1 MLMAVSC
8 WLPAQTFIS
17 EDFSSG
23 TMPPQGWTI
32 DGYAAQW
39 SNEATDFA
47 GGTAPEA
54 MFSYID
60 EQNATSRLVSPVLD
74 MSGIPDA
81 VLSFQHFYDF
91 YDYGCFIGVATRF
104 GNGEWTSVW
113 EVEPGDNLGP
123 EARVI
128 GLTGIGQSDF
138 QFCLYITG
146 NLYNVDYWFIDDIK
160 LYIPLALDAKL
171 KSVSLPSYAAIGALV
186 FVAGTVSNE
195 GSSPVTSFDISYNVN
210 GGAPQLYSVSGINL
224 ALGEVYAFQHN
235 IPFILDEA
243 GSYEVVTNIENVN
256 GTTDMDPSNDTLT
269 NYVGAV
275 SFIPDKK
282 VFAEEATGTWCGWC
296 VRGICFMDY
305 MAETYPD
312 TWIGVAVHNGDP
324 MVNADYD
331 DAISSIIPN
340 FPGYPSGTIDRSG
353 DNYYD
358 PSEFEEGYL
367 ERMNAISPATIDIV
381 NYSWDAVTRIV
392 SFDLESEFVVDIHNE
407 LRFGVVI
414 TEDSLYGTSSGWAQ
428 GNYYS
433 GGGYGPMCG
442 FEDMPGTIPAAQMHY
457 DHVARVILDSP
468 YGTQGSLPSEIL
480 AGEIHSYNYT
490 YTIPA
495 NWKYDKLHFIGILID
510 MATGEVLNANSV
522 SNYVG
527 IKEINQDHG
536 IRVYPNPF
544 ADFTN
549 LEFTLDKA
557 SVVKLDVCNFLG
569 KTVFSEAAREY
580 PEGTSKIQI
589 NSSNMG
595 SGVYFIK
602 LTIDNQTFTGK
613 ISVAK

>member
-1 MLMAVSC
+1 
-8 WLPAQTFIS
+8 
-17 EDFSSG
+17 
-23 TMPPQGWTI
+23 
-32 DGYAAQW
+32 
-39 SNEATDFA
+39 
-47 GGTAPEA
+47 
-54 MFSYID
+54 
-60 EQNATSRLVSPVLD
+60 
-74 MSGIPDA
+74 
-81 VLSFQHFYDF
+81 
-91 YDYGCFIGVATRF
+91 
-104 GNGEWTSVW
+104 
-113 EVEPGDNLGP
+113 
-123 EARVI
+123 
-128 GLTGIGQSDF
+128 
-138 QFCLYITG
+138 
-146 NLYNVDYWFIDDIK
+146 
-160 LYIPLALDAKL
+160 
-171 KSVSLPSYAAIGALV
+171 
-186 FVAGTVSNE
+186 
-195 GSSPVTSFDISYNVN
+195 
-210 GGAPQLYSVSGINL
+210 
-224 ALGEVYAFQHN
+224 
-235 IPFILDEA
+235 
-243 GSYEVVTNIENVN
+243 
-256 GTTDMDPSNDTLT
+256 
-269 NYVGAV
+269 
-275 SFIPDKK
+275 
-282 VFAEEATGTWCGWC
+282 
-296 VRGICFMDY
+296 
-305 MAETYPD
+305 
-312 TWIGVAVHNGDP
+312 
-324 MVNADYD
+324 
-331 DAISSIIPN
+331 
-340 FPGYPSGTIDRSG
+340 
-353 DNYYD
+353 
-358 PSEFEEGYL
+358 
-367 ERMNAISPATIDIV
+367 
-381 NYSWDAVTRIV
+381 
-392 SFDLESEFVVDIHNE
+392 VDIHNE

-557 SVVKLDVCNFLG
+557 SVVKLDVFNFLG